1 MLVHVNWWK
10 ARSKQCD
17 KLTDYLTAMFKEN
30 ATYPLNL
37 NLGTICT
44 GDLPG

>member
-17 KLTDYLTAMFKEN
+17 KLIDYLTAMFKEN
-30 ATYPLNL
+30 GTYPLNL

-44 GDLPG
+44 GYLPG